1 MVVVLQAFV
10 LLCRY
15 KINGNFL
22 YFCVAESA
30 FLCYNVFVKKFR
42 VKPGK
47 IKGFSPVLFRTRET
61 KERYTVW
68 RAFLYLDTLLND
80 IYQYLEKAL
89 PADEFEVL
97 ESEQIQWIKEKE
109 EAIENATNEWSGGSG
124 EAMVHFGTAAEY
136 TKDRCYYLLTYISN

>member
-1 MVVVLQAFV
+1 MKRILALCTIMA
-10 LLCRY
+10 LLFAGCASADKEMY
-15 KINGNFL
+15 ETFTATAQEIEA
-22 YFCVAESA
+22 YDAEWQKNAMTQLDLNTFSQTS
-30 FLCYNVFVKKFR
+30 Y
-42 VKPGK
+42 
-47 IKGFSPVLFRTRET
+47 IK
-61 KERYTVW
+61 W
-68 RAFLYLDTLLND
+68 DTLLND